1 MRPYY
6 FLFILPLFA
15 WIVVV
20 HDMMGG
26 DWQWLQQYL
35 PFTGL
40 GLMGAIFANS
50 TGAGGGVVFIPA
62 FKWLAFSDAQSVGTS
77 FAIQCFGMTAG
88 SFAWLRYAKSDQR
101 TPQDWQSF
109 PTVTLLCS
117 LFSVLGLAAVNTL
130 GINSPADLKSFFAV
144 FSLLLG
150 SVLLVSVVRLDSSQA
165 RVQLASMDKGMI
177 IVIGVLGGI
186 ITAWLSVG
194 VGEILALYLLLRGFS
209 ATMSV
214 AAAVC
219 VSAISVWS
227 GIAYHTLQH
236 HVVWDVI
243 VFAGPAAVIGGTL
256 AKRLAVWLPAKQLKV
271 FFSCWVLLMGLV
283 SLPWQAWF

>member
-1 MRPYY
+1 MRPQY
-6 FLFILPLFA
+6 FVFILPLFA
-15 WIVVV
+15 WILFV
-20 HDMMGG
+20 HQMMGG

-62 FKWLAFSDAQSVGTS
+62 FNWLGFSDAQSVGTS

-88 SFAWLRYAKSDQR
+88 SFAWLRFAKSDQH
-101 TPQDWQSF
+101 TQQQWQCF
-109 PTVTLLCS
+109 PTVTLLCGM
-117 LFSVLGLAAVNTL
+117 FSVLGLVAVNTL
-130 GINSPADLKSFFAV
+130 GIQSPADLKSFFAV

-150 SVLLVSVVRLDSSQA
+150 GALLFSVIRLDGNQTRA
-165 RVQLASMDKGMI
+165 QLELSDKGI
-177 IVIGVLGGI
+177 IVLIGALGGMV
-186 ITAWLSVG
+186 TGWLSVG
-194 VGEILALYLLLRGFS
+194 VGEILALYLLLRGYS

-227 GIAYHTLQH
+227 GIAFHTMQH

-243 VFAGPAAVIGGTL
+243 IFAGPAAVVGGTL
-256 AKRLAVWLPAKQLKV
+256 AKRLAVWLPARQLKL
-271 FFSCWVLLMGLV
+271 FFSCWVLLMGVV

>member
-15 WIVVV
+15 WVVVV

-88 SFAWLRYAKSDQR
+88 SFAWLRYAKSDQH